1 MRTFRLQIG
10 QYYPGDTLAYRI
22 DPRIKI
28 ILVFI
33 FITALFLIGNL
44 LGFGLN
50 FILLTAII
58 LLSKI
63 PLKWAW
69 ITLKP
74 LRLIIIFAFLMHVFF
89 TSSGRIIFSFG
100 PVTIFDQGI
109 IDGVITSARLILLVL
124 GTTLL
129 TLTTTPIELT
139 DALES
144 LLGFLKTIK
153 VPVHEIA
160 MMMALALRFIPILLI
175 ESERI
180 MKAQA
185 SRGADYDSGNPIERA
200 KNFISLLIPLLVSI
214 FRRADE
220 LAIAMDA
227 RCYKGG
233 EKRTRMRNL
242 RICPV
247 DVSAFVFLSFILVG
261 LSLLGRI

>member
-33 FITALFLIGNL
+33 FITALFIIKNL
-44 LGFGLN
+44 LGFGLTL
-50 FILLTAII
+50 ILLTAIM
-58 LLSKI
+58 LLTGI
-63 PLKWAW
+63 PFKWAW
-69 ITLKP
+69 ITLRP
-74 LRLIIIFAFLMHVFF
+74 LRLIIIFAFLMHIFF
-89 TSSGRIIFSFG
+89 TSSGRIIFSLG
-100 PVTIFDQGI
+100 LVTIFDQGVI
-109 IDGVITSARLILLVL
+109 NGVVTSARLILLVL

-144 LLGFLKTIK
+144 LLGFLKSVK

-185 SRGADYDSGNPIERA
+185 SRGADYDSGNPIDRA

-227 RCYKGG
+227 RCYRGG
-233 EKRTRMRNL
+233 EKHTRMQSLHISR
-242 RICPV
+242 V
-247 DVSAFVFLSFILVG
+247 DVSVLVFLSSILTG
-261 LSLLGRI
+261 ITILGRI